1 MNRILEIIRFDDE
14 TNDEILIDSR
24 EFSLDAMRTAYY
36 IIREYFHKKVCAHL
50 EIRIDD
56 LDLEK
61 EFIQNEN
68 KSEDNIIK

>member
-14 TNDEILIDSR
+14 NNDEILIDSR

-36 IIREYFHKKVCAHL
+36 IIREYFNKKASAHL
-50 EIRIDD
+50 EIRVDD

-61 EFIQNEN
+61 EFIQND
-68 KSEDNIIK
+68 K